1 MPTSTPDRSLT
12 SDLLRGAAW
21 IFGVAAALSFWVG
34 GRALHEFAG
43 FDRIF
48 GEMAGILLAI
58 SLGLIAFSLR
68 GLAERIEDHD
78 DGEPVSLELTDR
90 KQTREPTDQ

>member
-1 MPTSTPDRSLT
+1 MS
-12 SDLLRGAAW
+12 SDLLRGVAW

-48 GEMAGILLAI
+48 GEMVGILLAI
-58 SLGLIAFSLR
+58 ALGLITLSLR
-68 GLAERIEDHD
+68 GLAERIDDHD
-78 DGEPVSLELTDR
+78 NGEPVSLELSDR
-90 KQTREPTDQ
+90 KSTEKPTDD